1 MVALNDYNVA
11 MQLRV
16 WLADER
22 AHLDTRTELREK
34 LFEALRAAG
43 VAMPFE
49 TLDVRVATGGS
60 GGASNAGVRS

>member
-1 MVALNDYNVA
+1 MVALDDYDVPL
-11 MQLRV
+11 QLRV

-34 LFEALRAAG
+34 LFEALRAGG

-49 TLDVRVATGGS
+49 TLGRTCRARRLNAELV
-60 GGASNAGVRS
+60 GA